1 MKKFSLET
9 IDIPIKHLKPAPWNT
24 NVMDDKMV
32 SRLKESIKRYGL
44 LSNLVVRSLI
54 NGDYEVIGGNWRLKV
69 LSEMGIE
76 TIPCAVVDID
86 DTQARLLSL
95 ALNRIEGE
103 DDLGLKA
110 ELLKKVLEE
119 VSQEEV
125 LDLLPETVQSL
136 QALAS
141 IGQVEMADYLQN
153 WQQAQSARLHH
164 AQFQLTK
171 DQSNVVEEA
180 LKIMLP
186 KINRSEADSPNMRG
200 AALHFICKS
209 YINQEDTDH
218 G

>member
-1 MKKFSLET
+1 MKKLKMET
-9 IDIPIKHLKPAPWNT
+9 IDILIKHLQPAPWNA

-32 SRLKESIKRYGL
+32 SRLKESIRRYGL

-76 TIPCAVVDID
+76 TIPCAVIDID

-110 ELLKKVLEE
+110 EALKKVLQEI
-119 VSQEEV
+119 SQEEV
-125 LDLLPETVQSL
+125 LEILPETAQSL
-136 QALAS
+136 QSLAS
-141 IGQVEMADYLQN
+141 IGQIEMATYLQN

-164 AQFQLTK
+164 AQFQLT
-171 DQSNVVEEA
+171 QSQSEVVEEA
-180 LKIMLP
+180 LKSVLP
-186 KINRSEADSPNMRG
+186 KIDRSEANSPNMRG
-200 AALHFICKS
+200 TALHHICES
-209 YINQEDTDH
+209 YINREVPHH